1 MSTLHVE
8 NLKGLSSGSNANKI
22 IVPSGQT
29 IDASAGTLL
38 PSADQVLQVKN
49 VDFQNQTTSTT
60 NEAYV
65 DASGTDITLTAKS
78 DNSKFYLIA
87 HCQYYHSG
95 GINGANIGFKRN
107 STKIL
112 GVDGNSG
119 DAWFGFGNAT
129 NITNASFNISRSYL
143 DSPSLSA
150 GTSVTYKIMLGRW
163 NSGTLYLNYTTYNTT
178 SHFTVMEIAQ

>member
-1 MSTLHVE
+1 MSI
-8 NLKGLSSGSNANKI
+8 LKVDTINEKTTGNGVVI
-22 IVPSGQT
+22 PSGQT
-29 IDASAGTLL
+29 LDVSAGTLL

-60 NEAYV
+60 NQAYV

-78 DNSKFYLIA
+78 DNSKFYLVA
-87 HCQYYHSG
+87 HCQFYHSG
-95 GINGANIGFKRN
+95 GLNGANIGFKRD

-112 GVDGNSG
+112 GVDGGSG
-119 DAWFGFGNAT
+119 DSWFGFGNAT
-129 NITNASFNISRSYL
+129 GLNNASFNISRSYL

-150 GTSVTYKIMLGRW
+150 GTNVTYKIMFARW
-163 NSGTLYLNYTTYNTT
+163 NSGTLYLNYTSYSTT